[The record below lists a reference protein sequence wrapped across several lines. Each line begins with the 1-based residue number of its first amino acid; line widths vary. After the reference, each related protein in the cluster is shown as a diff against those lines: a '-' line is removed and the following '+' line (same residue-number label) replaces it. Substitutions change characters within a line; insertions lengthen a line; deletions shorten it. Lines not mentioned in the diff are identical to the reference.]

1 MRLVQPVRRPKVPA
15 VLRHSR
21 PLQWL
26 LLAAGPFLVSG
37 VMWVANIASG
47 TAFAAGCGIGGVL
60 VAAADQAGVLAALDR
75 LIPFLGA
82 IEPPASDCHSVPFS
96 ADLPNMVLSI
106 TAGLSVSIYVVFNLR
121 LGALREQLETSGLI
135 SRRSLERAGLT
146 DFLES
151 GRPRSRHEGLENA
164 VLLVLS
170 LVGSA
175 AMYYWLYTQGP
186 IFRDLAGSYAHMG
199 SSAKTDELR
208 QNWWANHNEHPIN
221 TFLGISVG
229 WVGLYFAFKQ
239 RTVFVAIG
247 RWMRRLRDAPRP
259 VEFVPRWLDRDY
271 GWRPVSGLV
280 SLGYLA
286 IFTFLASFSAALY
299 ALRSDQPGVSRLL
312 SVLLAVIALV
322 AAVTNGVFIST
333 LISSI
338 RRIFAQSVA
347 FERTRILTALRE
359 ADLPITR
366 RRRRGL
372 DRLYLLTEGANLADV
387 PNYPISGRWFRY
399 LGVLPAFLGA
409 LWTFG
414 NEVGRAFGI

>member
-1 MRLVQPVRRPKVPA
+1 MRLVALPKRTLPA
-15 VLRHSR
+15 ELRQSR
-21 PLQWL
+21 LMQL
-26 LLAAGPFLVSG
+26 LILAAGPVAVSG
-37 VMWVANIASG
+37 VMWLANIASG
-47 TAFAAGCGIGGVL
+47 TAFADGCGIGGVL
-60 VAAADQAGVLAALDR
+60 VAAADQAGVLNALDR
-75 LIPFLGA
+75 LIPFLA
-82 IEPPASDCHSVPFS
+82 TLEPPASDCHSVPFS
-96 ADLPNMVLSI
+96 ADLPNMVLSV

-121 LGALREQLETSGLI
+121 LGILREQLETSGLI

-151 GRPRSRHEGLENA
+151 GRPRSRHEGLENT

-186 IFRDLAGSYAHMG
+186 IFRDLAGSYVHMG
-199 SSAKTDELR
+199 STATTEELR
-208 QNWWANHNEHPIN
+208 QNWWANHNMHPIN
-221 TFLGISVG
+221 TALGIGVG
-229 WVGLYFAFKQ
+229 WLGLFFALKQ

-247 RWMRRLRDAPRP
+247 RWMRRLRSAPRP
-259 VEFVPRWLDRDY
+259 VEFVPKWLDRDF
-271 GWRPVSGLV
+271 GWRPISGLV
-280 SLGYLA
+280 TLGYLA

-312 SVLLAVIALV
+312 SVLLGVIALV
-322 AAVTNGVFIST
+322 AAVTNGVFIVT

-338 RRIFAQSVA
+338 RRIFADSVA
-347 FERTRILTALRE
+347 YERTRILAALRA
-359 ADLPITR
+359 ADLPTG

-372 DRLYLLTEGANLADV
+372 DRLYLLTEGSNLADV
-387 PNYPISGRWFRY
+387 PNYPISGRWLRF